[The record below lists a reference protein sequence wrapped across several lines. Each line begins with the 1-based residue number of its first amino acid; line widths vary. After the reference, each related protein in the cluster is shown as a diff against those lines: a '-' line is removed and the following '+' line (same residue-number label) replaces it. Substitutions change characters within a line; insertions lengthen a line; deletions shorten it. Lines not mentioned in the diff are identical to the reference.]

1 MKIYDG
7 VIMSTSRKIIKSL
20 KENSSND
27 SVAEFLKE
35 IYMEENQG
43 LPQWNAKY
51 DELIEK
57 YYKGYLNED

>member
-1 MKIYDG
+1 
-7 VIMSTSRKIIKSL
+7 MSTSRKIVKSL
-20 KENSSND
+20 EENSDND
-27 SVAEFLKE
+27 FVADFLKDL
-35 IYMEENQG
+35 YMEENQV